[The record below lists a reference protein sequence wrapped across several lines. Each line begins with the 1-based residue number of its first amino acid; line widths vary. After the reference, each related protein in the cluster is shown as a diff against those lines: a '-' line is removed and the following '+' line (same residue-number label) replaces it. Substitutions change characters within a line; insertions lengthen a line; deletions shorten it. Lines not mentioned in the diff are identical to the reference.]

1 MADSKNI
8 VIVAGEASGDLHG
21 ANLVRELLNLDP
33 NIKFFG
39 MGGDMMK
46 DAGVHITYHVRDM
59 AIMGIFEVISKL
71 PLIKKAMKDM
81 EDLMSII
88 KPDAIILI
96 DYPGFNLRLAKKAEA
111 RGIKVIYYI
120 SPQVWAWHKS
130 RVKTIARVVDR
141 MMVVFPFE
149 VPIYEKAG
157 VNVDFVGHPLMDV
170 VPYQRDPLEARKGL
184 GFNSSDRVIGLL
196 PGSRKREVDSLLPE
210 MIQAARLISKKSEG
224 VRSVIPVANTLDISY
239 IKGFTA
245 GSGLDIQVFSG
256 RAYDVMAASDL
267 ILIASGTATL
277 EAAIIGTPM
286 IMAYKLASLTYFI
299 GRRLVDLEFGSLP
312 NIIAGKGI
320 IPELVQGNATGER
333 MAEEALRMLGDNEY
347 LASMKSEL
355 GKVRETL
362 GGPGASRRAAE
373 IVYRAV

>member
-21 ANLVRELLNLDP
+21 SNLVRELLNLDP

-39 MGGDMMK
+39 MGSDMMK
-46 DAGVHITYHVRDM
+46 EAGVHITYHVRDM

-71 PLIKKAMKDM
+71 PLIKKAMRDM
-81 EDLMSII
+81 EDIMSII
-88 KPDAIILI
+88 KPDTLILI
-96 DYPGFNLRLAKKAEA
+96 DYPGFNLRLAKKASA

-130 RVKTIARVVDR
+130 RVKTIAKVVDR

-170 VPYQRDPLEARKGL
+170 VPYQREPHEVREGL
-184 GFNSSDRVIGLL
+184 GSKSSDRVIGLL
-196 PGSRKREVDSLLPE
+196 PGSRKKEVDSLLPK
-210 MIQAARLISKKSEG
+210 MIQAARLISKKMEG
-224 VRSVIPVANTLDISY
+224 VRFIIPVANTLDISY
-239 IKGFTA
+239 IKDFTA

-256 RAYDVMAASDL
+256 RAYDVMASSDL

-286 IMAYKLASLTYFI
+286 VITYRVAPLTYII
-299 GRRLVDLEFGSLP
+299 GKMLVDIDFVGLP
-312 NIIAGKGI
+312 NIVSGEGVV
-320 IPELVQGNATGER
+320 PELIQGDAT
-333 MAEEALRMLGDNEY
+333 
-347 LASMKSEL
+347 
-355 GKVRETL
+355 
-362 GGPGASRRAAE
+362 
-373 IVYRAV
+373 

>member
-8 VIVAGEASGDLHG
+8 IIVAGEASGDMHG
-21 ANLVRELLNLDP
+21 ANLVRELLALDP
-33 NIKFFG
+33 NIRFFG

-46 DAGVHITYHVRDM
+46 DAGVHISYHVRDM

-96 DYPGFNLRLAKKAEA
+96 DYPGFNLRLAKKAKA

-149 VPIYEKAG
+149 ASIYEKAG

-170 VPYQRDPLEARKGL
+170 VPHQRDPLEVREGL
-184 GFNSSDRVIGLL
+184 GFNDSDKVIGLL
-196 PGSRKREVDSLLPE
+196 PGSRKKEVDSLFPE

-224 VRSVIPVANTLDISY
+224 VRFVVPVANTLDISY
-239 IKGFTA
+239 IKAFTA

-286 IMAYKLASLTYFI
+286 IMTYKLASLTYFI

-312 NIIAGKGI
+312 NIIAGKGV
-320 IPELVQGNATGER
+320 IPELVQKNATGER
-333 MAEEALRMLGDNEY
+333 MAEEALNILSDKGRIED
-347 LASMKSEL
+347 MKEGL
-355 GKVRETL
+355 RNVRESL